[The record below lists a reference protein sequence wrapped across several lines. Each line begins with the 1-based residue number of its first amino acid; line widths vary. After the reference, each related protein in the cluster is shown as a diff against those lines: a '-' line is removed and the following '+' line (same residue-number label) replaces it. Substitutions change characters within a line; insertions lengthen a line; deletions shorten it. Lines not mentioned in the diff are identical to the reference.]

1 MSNNQLSPEELA
13 ALKQK
18 IAEVLK
24 AEAIAKLTKVEAEIS
39 QWAET
44 SKPKVK
50 H

>member
-1 MSNNQLSPEELA
+1 MSNTLTDDEMK
-13 ALKQK
+13 ALKEK
-18 IAEVLK
+18 IRETMK
-24 AEAIAKLTKVEAEIS
+24 AEAVAKLTKVEAEIS

>member
-1 MSNNQLSPEELA
+1 MSNTLTEDELK

>member
-1 MSNNQLSPEELA
+1 MSNTLTEDELK
-13 ALKQK
+13 ALKLK
-18 IAEVLK
+18 ISEVLK
-24 AEAIAKLTKVEAEIS
+24 AEAVAKLTKVEAEIS